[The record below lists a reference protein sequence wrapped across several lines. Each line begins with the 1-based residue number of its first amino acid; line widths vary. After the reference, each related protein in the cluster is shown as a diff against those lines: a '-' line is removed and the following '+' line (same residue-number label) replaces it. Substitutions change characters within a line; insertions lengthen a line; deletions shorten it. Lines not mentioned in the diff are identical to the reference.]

1 MTHTRTAQVAVTA
14 TLAGLAL
21 CATLARAQ
29 GTASRHAG
37 AQGTSAT
44 QKFVAA
50 HRGEILDEFMRLL
63 AIPNIASDRANM
75 RRNAD
80 AILEMMQRRGLS
92 PQLLTSSRDPDAP
105 PIVFGEWKV
114 RNAKQTI
121 VLYAHYDGQPVNP
134 ADWATPPFTPTLRS
148 APLEKGGTVI
158 ATGARDAADT
168 PNTASAPHAAA
179 ATASAGNAAAA
190 SAATAAAPSAATAAA
205 PSAATASAPSAG
217 TAAAP
222 SAAIAAAAA
231 DPETRLYARGAGD
244 DKLGVMVI
252 LSAIDALRATHRTPT
267 DNLKIVFEGEEE
279 AGSPHLANLLTEH
292 RALLDS
298 QLWVVC
304 DGPVHPTGRKMVVYG
319 ARGDMNVDLTVYGP
333 VRSLHS
339 GHYGNWAQNPA
350 LNLARLLAS
359 MKDEKGQVLVPGW
372 YDDVAPLGDLEQRA
386 IKEAAAYDETIKQEL
401 GIAKT
406 ESDRSLPA
414 ATTLPSL
421 NINGMRAAN
430 VAEQASNIIP
440 DSATAVL
447 DLRLVLGNEPLR
459 QYEKLLN
466 FVRSKGYYV
475 IDRAPTLRERLEAP
489 LIANMKLRPGVYA
502 AARTPMDNPLAHAM
516 AAAIRASSDQS
527 VIELPTS
534 GGSLPLSIIQ
544 KALGTASID
553 VPTANY
559 DDNQHAPNENLRLGN
574 LWDGINTYAALLT
587 HG

>member
-1 MTHTRTAQVAVTA
+1 MAHTGMKWAAAAAV
-14 TLAGLAL
+14 LAGLAHA
-21 CATLARAQ
+21 ATVTQAAQ
-29 GTASRHAG
+29 P
-37 AQGTSAT
+37 TSAQASGAT
-44 QKFVAA
+44 REFVTA
-50 HRGEILDEFMRLL
+50 HRAEILDEFMHLL

-80 AILEMMQRRGLS
+80 AIVNMMQQRGLS
-92 PQLLTSSRDPDAP
+92 PKLLTSSREPDVP

-114 RNAKQTI
+114 RNAKRTI

-134 ADWATPPFTPTLRS
+134 ADWATDPFTPTLRT

-158 ATGARDAADT
+158 A
-168 PNTASAPHAAA
+168 ASAP
-179 ATASAGNAAAA
+179 
-190 SAATAAAPSAATAAA
+190 
-205 PSAATASAPSAG
+205 SAPGASGVAAVSAG
-217 TAAAP
+217 TAAA
-222 SAAIAAAAA
+222 AT
-231 DPETRLYARGAGD
+231 DPETRLYARGSGD

-252 LSAIDALRATHRTPT
+252 LAAVDALRATHRTPT
-267 DNLKIVFEGEEE
+267 DNIKVVFEGEEE
-279 AGSPHLANLLTEH
+279 AGSPHLADLLTEH
-292 RALLDS
+292 KALLDS

-333 VRSLHS
+333 VRALHS

-359 MKDEKGQVLVPGW
+359 MKDDKGQVLVPGW
-372 YDDVAPLGDLEQRA
+372 YDDVAPLGELEQRA
-386 IKEAAAYDETIKQEL
+386 IKEAAAYDDAIKREL
-401 GIAKT
+401 GIAAP
-406 ESDRSLPA
+406 ESDLSLPA
-414 ATTLPSL
+414 ATTVPSL
-421 NINGMRAAN
+421 NINGMRSAN
-430 VAEQASNIIP
+430 VAAQASNIIP

-447 DLRLVLGNEPLR
+447 DLRLVLGNEPQR
-459 QYEKLLN
+459 QYDKLLN
-466 FVRSKGYYV
+466 FVQSKGYYV
-475 IDRAPTLRERLEAP
+475 IDRTPTMQERLEHP
-489 LIANMKLRPGVYA
+489 LIANMKLRAGQYA

-544 KALGTASID
+544 QALGTASID

-559 DDNQHAPNENLRLGN
+559 DDNQHAANENLRLGN

-587 HG
+587 HR